1 MNIFQKAFRGMNLT
15 PGERA
20 LLKLLQ
26 GFATAGIVSLLLA
39 VPAVLSAKAG
49 QPAITTASVGVM
61 VGAFVHGFLAAW
73 QKYVSAKGDAP
84 LATAIG
90 AIDTVASARL
100 LGSVAAAAP
109 LATSLPSSAVPPPTA
124 PDPNAPIIVQP
135 SAP

>member
-1 MNIFQKAFRGMNLT
+1 MNIFQKAFAGVNLT

-26 GFATAGIVSLLLA
+26 GFATAGVVSLLLA

-49 QPAITTASVGVM
+49 DPAITTASVGVM

-84 LATAIG
+84 LAG
-90 AIDTVASARL
+90 AISAVDTAVGARLPSVAVAS
-100 LGSVAAAAP
+100 SVA
-109 LATSLPSSAVPPPTA
+109 SSA
-124 PDPNAPIIVQP
+124 PDANAPILVQP
-135 SAP
+135 EPAPAQ